1 MAYLGDFEVR
11 KIWYGAYRLV
21 HTKKDFVRL
30 VVRRIDYD
38 CLAGLYLGCISDP
51 LSGMCIY

>member
-1 MAYLGDFEVR
+1 VAYLGDFKVR

-21 HTKKDFVRL
+21 HTKKDFVGL

-38 CLAGLYLGCISDP
+38 CLAGLYLECISDP